1 MNNAKSPNTR
11 TNGEP
16 DSVASLS
23 SLMKDPPVTREQHS
37 QRMAKRGDVR
47 RRVEDLILEKASQ
60 DLW

>member
-1 MNNAKSPNTR
+1 MNKANTPSSR

-16 DSVASLS
+16 DSAATLS

-47 RRVEDLILEKASQ
+47 RKVEDLLLEKASQ